1 MGDVPTDKCKVP
13 PAFRC
18 AIERAGLPLEALL
31 RQACLSVPALVRH
44 GSLLRRRRCGRYSRS
59 TPVRRGI
66 RLDDTIKYDCEL
78 IPLSAR
84 HLPPSTFDMLEE
96 GTCIRPNEP
105 ALSFFLNAKTFKRP
119 SVWSHDQFI
128 RCIRQAANAFRR
140 LGIGRSDV
148 IAYVLPNLPE
158 THFVIWGGEAADVV
172 MEC

>member
-1 MGDVPTDKCKVP
+1 MTVEPLRVNPASSDAIP
-13 PAFRC
+13 PVASIADIE
-18 AIERAGLPLEALL
+18 AIEP
-31 RQACLSVPALVRH
+31 
-44 GSLLRRRRCGRYSRS
+44 
-59 TPVRRGI
+59 
-66 RLDDTIKYDCEL
+66 

-119 SVWSHDQFI
+119 SVWSHDQLI